1 MTNRKIL
8 IIEDEVALAKALAI
22 VCERLD
28 TEATLCASGQSGLQ
42 HLAQENYSLIILDIG
57 LPDITGWNILEKVN
71 RSLARPPVLI
81 ITARG
86 TLDNAVA
93 ARQLGAA
100 AYLVK
105 PLDLRELE
113 RTILD
118 LLAEAEP
125 GSSVKAAPAEVG
137 ALLGGASPEMQR
149 AFMAIARAATTD
161 APALITGPT
170 GTGKTLAAQVIH
182 ANSRRRDGPFVTL
195 LCGSLPEPL
204 LESELF
210 GHEKNAFTGAN
221 AMRPGHLERAVGGT
235 LFLDEIADVPLSIQ
249 AKLLRF
255 VEEKIFNRVGGR
267 EDRRVDLRL
276 IIATHR
282 CLRDEVQAGRF
293 REDLYYRLHV
303 LEVELPPLARRCED
317 IPALSAFFLS
327 RLSGG
332 RELALGSDTSQLL
345 ANHDWPGNVRELRNA
360 LEHAVAACSGK
371 VIQPHHLP
379 KAVSLST
386 GVPANIDL
394 NGVMQRWV
402 AAKVETGASYK
413 ELYAEVE
420 STLLKHLMQHFDQ
433 KPTVL
438 ARVLKMNRA
447 TLLKKRRHLG
457 LDSEKNSPP
466 VHP

>member
-8 IIEDEVALAKALAI
+8 IIEDEAALAKALAT

-28 TEATLCASGQSGLQ
+28 AETTLCASGQRGLQ
-42 HLAQENYSLIILDIG
+42 KLAKENFSLVILDLG
-57 LPDITGWNILEKVN
+57 LPDISGWRVLETVN
-71 RSLARPPVLI
+71 QSISRPPVLI

-118 LLAEAEP
+118 LLAEA
-125 GSSVKAAPAEVG
+125 APANSAIPPATEIG

-149 AFMAIARAATTD
+149 VFMAIARAATTD
-161 APALITGPT
+161 APALLTGPT

-182 ANSRRRDGPFVTL
+182 ANSRRRDAPFVTL
-195 LCGSLPEPL
+195 LCGSLPEQL

-210 GHEKNAFTGAN
+210 GHEKNSFTGAGE
-221 AMRPGHLERAVGGT
+221 MRPGHLERAVGGT
-235 LFLDEIADVPLSIQ
+235 LFLDEIGDVPLTIQ

-255 VEEKIFNRVGGR
+255 VEEKTFNRVGGR
-267 EDRRVDLRL
+267 EDLRVDLRL
-276 IIATHR
+276 ITATHR

-303 LEVELPPLARRCED
+303 LEVELPTLAKRSED

-327 RLSGG
+327 RLSAG
-332 RELALGSDTSQLL
+332 RELAFGSDTSRLL
-345 ANHDWPGNVRELRNA
+345 LNYSWPGNVRELRNA
-360 LEHAVAACSGK
+360 IEHAVAACSGK
-371 VIQPHHLP
+371 IIQPHHLP
-379 KAVSLST
+379 KAVSLSADL
-386 GVPANIDL
+386 PANIDL
-394 NGVMQRWV
+394 NGVLQRWV
-402 AAKVETGASYK
+402 ASKVQTGASYK
-413 ELYAEVE
+413 ELHAEVE
-420 STLLKHLMQHFDQ
+420 STLLKNLMQHFEQ

-438 ARVLKMNRA
+438 ARFLKMNRA
-447 TLLKKRRHLG
+447 TLLKKRRYLG
-457 LDSEKNSPP
+457 LDSEKAE
-466 VHP
+466 

>member
-1 MTNRKIL
+1 MTDHKIL
-8 IIEDEVALAKALAI
+8 IIEDEAALAKALAT
-22 VCERLD
+22 VCERLGA
-28 TEATLCASGQSGLQ
+28 EATVCASGQRGLQ
-42 HLAQENYSLIILDIG
+42 RLAKGNFSLVILDLG
-57 LPDITGWNILEKVN
+57 LPDITGWDVLETVN
-71 RSLARPPVLI
+71 QYMPRPPALI

-93 ARQLGAA
+93 ARQRGAA

-118 LLAEAEP
+118 LLAEA
-125 GSSVKAAPAEVG
+125 APAGAATSPNASVG

-149 AFMAIARAATTD
+149 VFVAIARAATTD
-161 APALITGPT
+161 APALLTGPT

-195 LCGSLPEPL
+195 LCGALPEQL

-210 GHEKNAFTGAN
+210 GHEKNAFTGAG

-235 LFLDEIADVPLSIQ
+235 LFLDEIGDIPLAIQ

-255 VEEKIFNRVGGR
+255 VEEKTFNRVGGR
-267 EDRRVDLRL
+267 EDLRVDLRL
-276 IIATHR
+276 ITATHR

-303 LEVELPPLARRCED
+303 LEVELPPLAMRCED

-327 RLSGG
+327 RLSAG
-332 RELALGSDTSQLL
+332 RELALGADASRLL
-345 ANHDWPGNVRELRNA
+345 VDYSWPGNVRELRNA
-360 LEHAVAACSGK
+360 LEHAVAVCSGK
-371 VIQPHHLP
+371 IIRPHHLP
-379 KAVSLST
+379 KAVGLSASP
-386 GVPANIDL
+386 PATVDL
-394 NGVMQRWV
+394 NGVLQRWV
-402 AAKVETGASYK
+402 ASKVQTGASYK
-413 ELYAEVE
+413 QLYAEVE

-457 LDSEKNSPP
+457 LDS
-466 VHP
+466 

>member
-1 MTNRKIL
+1 VTNHKIL
-8 IIEDEVALAKALAI
+8 IIEDEAALARALAT
-22 VCERLD
+22 VCERLGA
-28 TEATLCASGQSGLQ
+28 EATMCASGQRGLQ
-42 HLAQENYSLIILDIG
+42 KLAKGSFSLVILDVG
-57 LPDITGWNILEKVN
+57 LPDISGWHVLETVN
-71 RSLARPPVLI
+71 QSIARPPVLI

-118 LLAEAEP
+118 LLAEAAP
-125 GSSVKAAPAEVG
+125 VGSATPPDTEVG

-149 AFMAIARAATTD
+149 VFMAIARAATTD
-161 APALITGPT
+161 APALLTGPT
-170 GTGKTLAAQVIH
+170 GTGKTLAARVIH

-195 LCGSLPEPL
+195 LCGSLPEQL

-210 GHEKNAFTGAN
+210 GHEKNAFTGAG

-235 LFLDEIADVPLSIQ
+235 LFLDEIGDVPQSIQ
-249 AKLLRF
+249 SKLLRF
-255 VEEKIFNRVGGR
+255 VEEKTFNRVGGR
-267 EDRRVDLRL
+267 EDIRVDLRL
-276 IIATHR
+276 ITATHR
-282 CLRDEVQAGRF
+282 RLRDEVQAGRF

-303 LEVELPPLARRCED
+303 LEVELPPLAKRCED
-317 IPALSAFFLS
+317 IPALTAFFLS
-327 RLSGG
+327 RLSAG
-332 RELALGSDTSQLL
+332 RELALGSDTSRLL
-345 ANHDWPGNVRELRNA
+345 VNYSWPGNVRELRNA

-371 VIQPHHLP
+371 IIQPHHLP
-379 KAVSLST
+379 KAIGLPAGLPAKVDLD
-386 GVPANIDL
+386 GVL
-394 NGVMQRWV
+394 QRWV
-402 AAKVETGASYK
+402 AAKVQTGASYK
-413 ELYAEVE
+413 ELYSEVE

-457 LDSEKNSPP
+457 LDS
-466 VHP
+466 